1 METTQINDKLSV
13 SGQLTVS
20 DVKQLAH
27 DGIKVLIC
35 NRPDAE
41 ETDQP
46 SFKDIEATAIKNNI
60 TFVNIPFSG
69 INVPALC
76 FEQFI
81 NVIDNSNDEIHAYC
95 RTGNRCSILW
105 GLSHVRTHSIEDT
118 LEKAQTLGFIYK
130 PIVLEQL
137 QTVREKYLF

>member
-1 METTQINDKLSV
+1 MKITQINDKLSV
-13 SGQLTVS
+13 SGQLIVS
-20 DVKQLAH
+20 DIKQLAQQ
-27 DGIKVLIC
+27 GIKLLIC

-46 SFKDIEATAIKNNI
+46 SYKEIEAAAIENNI
-60 TFVNIPFSG
+60 SFVNIPFSG
-69 INVPALC
+69 INVPALS
-76 FEQFI
+76 FDQFI

-105 GLSHVRTHSIEDT
+105 GLSHVRTHSVEDT
-118 LEKAQTLGFIYK
+118 LEKAQALGFTYK

-137 QTVREKYLF
+137 QTVREKYLL